1 VHTAVKISPNYEKGQ
16 AIYVLDASRAVGV
29 VSKLLSNTERPNYVG
44 EIRAEYIKV
53 REAHVRN
60 EASKKRIP
68 LTAARANKFKIDW
81 SNYTPPKP
89 KFLGTKAFT
98 DYPLAE
104 LVPYIDWTP
113 FFQTWELVGRYP
125 AILKDNKV
133 GAEAQKLFND
143 AQDMLKRIVAEKWV
157 RASAVIGF
165 WPANAVGD
173 DIALYT
179 DETRK
184 QQLATLF
191 TLRQQI
197 ARDPSRDRAHTAL
210 ADFVAPK
217 ETGLADYV
225 GGFAV
230 TSGLGEEE
238 ALKNHIKATDD
249 YSRIICKALCDRL
262 AEAFAERMHARVR
275 REFWG
280 YASDETLSNDDL
292 ILEKYRGIR
301 PAPGYPAQPDHT
313 EKATLWKLMDVHK
326 SAGIELT
333 ESYAMW
339 PGAAVSGLYL
349 AHPESHYFG
358 VGKIE
363 RDQAEDYAARKG
375 WTIEEAERWLA
386 PVLNYDRRAIR
397 EAAA

>member
-1 VHTAVKISPNYEKGQ
+1 MC
-16 AIYVLDASRAVGV
+16 LDASRAVGV
-29 VSKLLSNTERPNYVG
+29 VSKLLSDTERPNYVG
-44 EIRAEYIKV
+44 EIRAEYVKV

-60 EASKKRIP
+60 EASKRRIT
-68 LTAARANKFKIDW
+68 LAAARANKFTPDW
-81 SNYTPPKP
+81 SGYTPPKP
-89 KFLGTKAFT
+89 SFLGTKAFT

-113 FFQTWELVGRYP
+113 FFQTWELTGRYP

-133 GAEAQKLFND
+133 GTEAQKLFND
-143 AQDMLKRIVAEKWV
+143 AQDMLKRMVAEKWV
-157 RASAVIGF
+157 RAAGVIGF
-165 WPANAVGD
+165 WPANSVGD
-173 DIALYT
+173 DIELFT
-179 DETRK
+179 DDKRNER
-184 QQLATLF
+184 LATLF

-230 TSGLGEEE
+230 TSGIGEEE
-238 ALKNHIKATDD
+238 ALRTRIAVTDD
-249 YSRIICKALCDRL
+249 YSRILLKALCDRL
-262 AEAFAERMHARVR
+262 AEAFAERLHARVR

-280 YASDETLSNDDL
+280 YAAAETLSNDDL

-313 EKATLWKLMDVHK
+313 EKATLWKLMDVDK
-326 SAGIELT
+326 TAGIELT

-339 PGAAVSGLYL
+339 PGAAVSGIYL

-358 VGKIE
+358 VGKVE
-363 RDQAEDYAARKG
+363 RDQVEDYAERKG
-375 WTIEEAERWLA
+375 WTIEETERWLA
-386 PVLNYDRRAIR
+386 PVLNYDARALR

>member
-1 VHTAVKISPNYEKGQ
+1 VKISPNYEKGQ

-44 EIRAEYIKV
+44 EVRAEYVKV

-68 LTAARANKFKIDW
+68 LAAARANKFKIDW
-81 SNYTPPKP
+81 AGYTPPKP
-89 KFLGTKAFT
+89 KFLGTKTFT

-157 RASAVIGF
+157 RASGVIGF
-165 WPANAVGD
+165 WPANAAGD
-173 DIALYT
+173 DITLYT

-238 ALKNHIKATDD
+238 AIKKHIKATDD
-249 YSRIICKALCDRL
+249 YSRIIAKALCDRL

-280 YASDETLSNDDL
+280 YAPDEALSNDDL

-339 PGAAVSGLYL
+339 PGAAVSGLYF

-358 VGKIE
+358 VGKVE
-363 RDQAEDYAARKG
+363 RDQAADYAARKG
-375 WTIEEAERWLA
+375 WTLEEAERWLA
-386 PVLNYDRRAIR
+386 PVLNYDPRAMR